1 MAKVIKILAGLFIVV
16 IIGVAIAVS
25 TFDVNQYKPELTQ
38 LVEEATGRK
47 LVIDGD
53 IGFKLSLIPTVVIE
67 DVKFA
72 NASWGSK
79 PEMLSLDKFEVQVS
93 LMPLLSGNIQVNR
106 VILLAPEILLE
117 TNKKGIG
124 NWIFESKKT
133 EKETLSDSGSETTL
147 PAIVI
152 NDVYIENARI
162 TYKDGVTGK
171 ETKVVIENIETK
183 TDSFDDP
190 LSLLVKIIYNEIPIK
205 IEGSLGSVN
214 QLMANEK
221 YPVDLE
227 IDVSDA
233 KISLHGQ
240 VAKPMEGKG
249 LDLDISL
256 DAGSLVSMGKLAGKE
271 LPDVGAV
278 KISSHVSEAEGLYT
292 IKGFKADLG
301 KIKIGAD
308 GTIGD
313 PTKVKSFNLAINL
326 NLENLADLNKLFGG
340 NLPSIGPVTLST
352 QIKDKKGAYQ
362 LSKLKAK
369 VGNTDIAGDVTINLS
384 GKRPALA
391 ATLNSRLIDLVQFTG
406 DKKTEQKKVKKEKVF
421 SSDPLPFESLKAVN
435 ANINISVEQIKT
447 ADLTLEKV
455 KLVLKLNNGKLK
467 ISPLNTNV
475 AGGTFAMK
483 MNLDASSGKIGILD
497 IQIDIK
503 NFQLST
509 LPDFKDKLKGG
520 KTDLNI
526 NLKGKGKS
534 IADIMAGSNGKFLV
548 KMGPGTFKSSST
560 DAATLDLF
568 SSIKNSIYSDKSG
581 SSGTTEIICGVI
593 NLKIKDGIAIADKG
607 IAIST
612 RKMNIIGSGTID
624 LKTEKLDINIDP
636 QAREGVG
643 ISAGQLAELV
653 SVGGTLAEPKAV
665 PNTIAALK
673 TAASVGTAIA
683 TGGLSILAQGLFD
696 KSTAD
701 EDPCATALGIKP
713 KEKATSTTTKEED
726 KSVVDKVTDT
736 IKGWF
741 K

>member
-47 LVIDGD
+47 LQIGGD
-53 IGFKLSLIPTVVIE
+53 IGFKLSLVPTLVIE
-67 DVKFA
+67 DIKFS

-221 YPVDLE
+221 YPIDLD
-227 IDVSDA
+227 INISDA
-233 KISLHGQ
+233 KIGLHGQ

-435 ANINISVEQIKT
+435 ANINISAEQIKT
-447 ADLTLEKV
+447 AGLTLEKV

-483 MNLDASSGKIGILD
+483 MNLDASSGKTGILD

>member
-47 LVIDGD
+47 LQIGGD
-53 IGFKLSLIPTVVIE
+53 IGFKLSLVPTLVIE
-67 DVKFA
+67 DIKFS

-221 YPVDLE
+221 YPIDLD
-227 IDVSDA
+227 INISGA
-233 KISLHGQ
+233 KIGLHGQ

-435 ANINISVEQIKT
+435 ANINISAEQIKT
-447 ADLTLEKV
+447 AGLTLEKV

-483 MNLDASSGKIGILD
+483 MNLDASSGKTGILD

>member
-47 LVIDGD
+47 LQIGGD
-53 IGFKLSLIPTVVIE
+53 IGFKLSLVPTLVIK
-67 DVKFA
+67 DIKFS

-221 YPVDLE
+221 YPIDLD
-227 IDVSDA
+227 INISGA
-233 KISLHGQ
+233 KIGLHGQ

-435 ANINISVEQIKT
+435 ANINISAEQIKT
-447 ADLTLEKV
+447 AGLTLEKV